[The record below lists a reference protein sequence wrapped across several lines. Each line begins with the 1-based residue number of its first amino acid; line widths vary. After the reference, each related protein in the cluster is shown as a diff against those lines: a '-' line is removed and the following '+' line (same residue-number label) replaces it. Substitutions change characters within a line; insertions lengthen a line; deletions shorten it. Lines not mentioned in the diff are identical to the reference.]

1 MQGMSGHQ
9 DMQGMQ
15 GMSGHQDMQGMQ
27 GMSGHQ
33 DMQGHQVEQFTSKKA
48 KPKPKANFSNKEQF
62 SNMLEGFQG
71 CEYQSV

>member
-1 MQGMSGHQ
+1 MSGMSGHQGMQGMSGMSGHQ
-9 DMQGMQ
+9 DMQGM
-15 GMSGHQDMQGMQ
+15 
-27 GMSGHQ
+27 Q

-48 KPKPKANFSNKEQF
+48 KPKANFSNKEQF

>member
-1 MQGMSGHQ
+1 MSGHQDMQ

-15 GMSGHQDMQGMQ
+15 GMQ
-27 GMSGHQ
+27 GMS
-33 DMQGHQVEQFTSKKA
+33 GHQVEQFTSKKA
-48 KPKPKANFSNKEQF
+48 QAKAKFSNKEQF